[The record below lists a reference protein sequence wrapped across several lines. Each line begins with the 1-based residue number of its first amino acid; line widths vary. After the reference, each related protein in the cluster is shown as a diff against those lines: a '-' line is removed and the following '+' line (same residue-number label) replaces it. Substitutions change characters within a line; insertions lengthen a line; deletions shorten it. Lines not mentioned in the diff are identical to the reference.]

1 MHVHAARLRGR
12 TNARREGALELAVVA
27 AEHRRCAD
35 KSVVACDGA
44 RVRVGGVA
52 ALRKVHPLKVC
63 GSWQLTR
70 NRCGTCGAGQQT
82 RGRGRMCVCVCVCV
96 RGRRGEGKK
105 GRREEKKRRREE
117 GKKGRREEGKHAS
130 QSRESGPSTGTGT
143 QCARV
148 CVLLRWQD
156 GGWPSKPTVCAWL
169 SATAQVRC
177 LEPVY
182 PCTHVHV
189 QLSPTATRAS
199 HSWCS
204 SASSSFAVTHGA
216 EQKQ

>member
-70 NRCGTCGAGQQT
+70 NRCGTCDAGQQT

-117 GKKGRREEGKHAS
+117 GKKRRRETRFTIQRKWPKH
-130 QSRESGPSTGTGT
+130 RHGNTV
-143 QCARV
+143 CARV
-148 CVLLRWQD
+148 CALTLAGRWVAIKAHSLRLA
-156 GGWPSKPTVCAWL
+156 VRN
-169 SATAQVRC
+169 SAGS
-177 LEPVY
+177 LP
-182 PCTHVHV
+182 
-189 QLSPTATRAS
+189 RARVPL
-199 HSWCS
+199 H
-204 SASSSFAVTHGA
+204 ARPRAAVTDGNAGVALVVQQRVILICRHTRR
-216 EQKQ
+216 